1 MKFGLVF
8 KILLLKIKSLIQL
21 FLKANILI
29 VFFIMIIP
37 ISGIGQ
43 AVEPGKVITEDA
55 EIVSV
60 DSVNFKKHSPHKA
73 TIYSLVL
80 PGLGQAYN
88 KKYWKIPIIY
98 AGFGAFYYFI
108 SLNDKEY
115 RKYREAYYHSITGD
129 PTDPPVNDYEEKY
142 DSDFLLSSKNYY
154 RRNRDLTYIL
164 TGVWYLLN
172 VVDAAVDAHLFTW
185 EVDENLSLR
194 IEPAVYQPL
203 YGYRPNGGVKLTMR
217 FK

>member
-1 MKFGLVF
+1 MKNIIIFI
-8 KILLLKIKSLIQL
+8 ILFI
-21 FLKANILI
+21 ILI
-29 VFFIMIIP
+29 P
-37 ISGIGQ
+37 ALCNSQ
-43 AVEPGKVITEDA
+43 TTEPGKVITDEA
-55 EIVSV
+55 EIATV

-108 SLNDKEY
+108 SSNDKEY
-115 RKYREAYYHSITGD
+115 KKYREAYYHSIAGD
-129 PTDPPVNDYEEKY
+129 PTEPPVNDYEEKY
-142 DSDFLLSSKNYY
+142 DSDFLLSAKNYY

-194 IEPAVYQPL
+194 IEPAFYGPV
-203 YGYRPNGGVKLTMR
+203 YGYRPNGGGVKLTMR